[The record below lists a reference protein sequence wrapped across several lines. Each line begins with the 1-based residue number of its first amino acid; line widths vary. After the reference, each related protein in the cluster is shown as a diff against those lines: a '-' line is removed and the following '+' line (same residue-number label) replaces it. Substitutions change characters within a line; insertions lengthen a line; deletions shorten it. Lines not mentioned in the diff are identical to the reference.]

1 MTRRT
6 VLIVED
12 EKISSLFLENV
23 LTESGYR
30 VTATAS
36 TGEEA
41 VRAAAAEPP
50 DVVIMD
56 VGLRGEMDGAEAAGI
71 ISRHH
76 GTPVLFVTAY
86 TRSEL
91 ERNND
96 LPATF
101 DLLAKPIVEQ
111 ELIQKLKLLFG
122 DAR

>member
-1 MTRRT
+1 MTQRT
-6 VLIVED
+6 VLVVED

-36 TGEEA
+36 TGAEA

-56 VGLRGEMDGAEAAGI
+56 VGLRGEMDGVEAAGI
-71 ISRHH
+71 IHRQL
-76 GTPVLFVTAY
+76 GMPVLFVTAY

-91 ERNND
+91 ERND
-96 LPATF
+96 ALPATF
-101 DLLAKPIVEQ
+101 DLLAKPIVER
-111 ELIQKLKLLFG
+111 ELIQKLNHLLG
-122 DAR
+122 DTR